1 MTERGS
7 LKKNSHSLRHLSSA
21 VVTIYVYIMFAAE
34 MREDGIEAEEE
45 GEEKALNA
53 TDTSPIPPSSMDSS
67 KVFQAVKTFRKSR
80 TVSLI
85 VVSLALLL
93 DYMLITVVGKLA
105 MYIGMELS
113 FVYSIFPQYKIV
125 S

>member
-1 MTERGS
+1 
-7 LKKNSHSLRHLSSA
+7 
-21 VVTIYVYIMFAAE
+21 MFAAE

-53 TDTSPIPPSSMDSS
+53 TDTSPKPPSPMDSL
-67 KVFQAVKTFRKSR
+67 KVIQAVKTFRKSR

-105 MYIGMELS
+105 MYIGMELCL
-113 FVYSIFPQYKIV
+113 
-125 S
+125 